1 MKSHSFIP
9 MLLTT
14 ALLTGC
20 AVQNQPAYD
29 PELVAWAAET
39 QSMAKA
45 GKVKWSD
52 YYDQLFDRF
61 RALPTSNSK
70 VAMMGMAANMYD
82 VAISYEAGKISKAEF
97 DQALRRTAIA
107 QEQLDANQMQA
118 ENDTA
123 ASGRASLG
131 NALQQMGESMRQD
144 AQRRAAPSYRST
156 TKCTTQY
163 IYGKYETVCR

>member
-1 MKSHSFIP
+1 MAAFWSGGE
-9 MLLTT
+9 
-14 ALLTGC
+14 AAAAQC
-20 AVQNQPAYD
+20 AVGQAKTPQQNS
-29 PELVAWAAET
+29 PERA
-39 QSMAKA
+39 
-45 GKVKWSD
+45 
-52 YYDQLFDRF
+52 DRF

-82 VAISYEAGKISKAEF
+82 VAISYEAGNISKAEF

-131 NALQQMGESMRQD
+131 HALQQMGESMRQD